1 MAINPNPNSSGKV
14 LGKEGKVLG
23 KVGKLSDEPL
33 KYQLFAWLRDNPTIR
48 KRGYLKK
55 AAVELKIPYKE
66 KKELL
71 WRYASEFKTD
81 IRSLPQN
88 GRGSYNRVCS
98 KPDSQHA
105 VFAEVGVPDCLS
117 RVKFYGEVTGLAVEV
132 GWRLSKNVNHNLI
145 WDKEQYTVG
154 RIQWWVNGRVRVH
167 LVNPNKAT
175 EPIGLV
181 KQLLYNAFIAS
192 GLIADLVI
200 SQTFLNDVV
209 WYDAHDV
216 YNYDRP
222 LPYKMITTYKE
233 LGMPVI
239 VTGDISHKRGLEVH
253 VIKPDIV
260 TKFERL
266 VDAVNK
272 AFTQS
277 ELEKAGMA
285 KILEQNTLAIQGFN
299 SYLAELSKPKSDLKQ
314 LGSLYE

>member
-1 MAINPNPNSSGKV
+1 MAINPNPDSSGKV
-14 LGKEGKVLG
+14 LGKAGKVP
-23 KVGKLSDEPL
+23 DEPM
-33 KYQLFAWLRDNPTIR
+33 KYQLFAWLRDNPSIR
-48 KRGYLKK
+48 KRGYLKR

-88 GRGSYNRVCS
+88 GRGSNSRVCS

-117 RVKFYGEVTGLAVEV
+117 REKYYAEVTNLAVDV
-132 GWRLSKNVNHNLI
+132 GWRLSKNSNHNLI
-145 WDKEQYTVG
+145 WDKEQYSVG
-154 RIQWWVNGRVRVH
+154 RVQWWVTGRVRVH
-167 LVNPNKAT
+167 LVNPHKVD
-175 EPIGLV
+175 EPMALV
-181 KQLLYNAFIAS
+181 KQLLYGAFIAS
-192 GLIADLVI
+192 GLIADLKISEGFLRDVI
-200 SQTFLNDVV
+200 
-209 WYDAHDV
+209 WYDNHDV
-216 YNYDRP
+216 YDYDRS
-222 LPYKMITTYKE
+222 LPYKKITTYKE
-233 LGMPVI
+233 LGI
-239 VTGDISHKRGLEVH
+239 NAIITGDISHRHSLEVH

-285 KILEQNTLAIQGFN
+285 KILEQNTVAIQGFN
-299 SYLAELSKPKSDLKQ
+299 NYLAEVSKPRSEAKKVDR
-314 LGSLYE
+314 LYE